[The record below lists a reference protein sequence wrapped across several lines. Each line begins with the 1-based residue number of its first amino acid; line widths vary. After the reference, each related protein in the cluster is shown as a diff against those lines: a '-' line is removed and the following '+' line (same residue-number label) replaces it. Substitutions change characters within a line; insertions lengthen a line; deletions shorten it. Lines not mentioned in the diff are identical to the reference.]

1 MNSKTKRY
9 IIGNMTCAACVKTVE
24 DVSLKVDG
32 IEKANVSLLSNSLEI
47 IYNDNFNEERL
58 KKVIKKSGYKLKVNK
73 DLKDDNYQE
82 EKIKELKTRFII
94 SLIFLIPLM
103 YIAMGEM
110 LKIPLPSIIAGSG
123 NLLTRS
129 ILMLLFTI
137 IIVFIN
143 RIYFINGIKALLD
156 HIAFKNTSS
165 TSYDR
170 GLYLNTSIN
179 PTTYSWATVYSK
191 IVANN
196 CTFDNVRV
204 DIYGGSG
211 AQHVDVKFDGC
222 TFTNNTASSY
232 SAFAENY
239 YIYGDVEFED
249 CSFDIRL
256 SATSRYAVEL
266 GNNSSNGNNPVNLIV
281 KDTEIVVRSN
291 SYASHNPISGIS
303 ATSTIFTVTESGT
316 NSYKVVNNSNDTQ
329 FRMTD
334 VYGTTLGE

>member
-24 DVSLKVDG
+24 EVSLKVDG
-32 IEKANVSLLSNSLEI
+32 IEKGNVSLLSNSLEI

-73 DLKDDNYQE
+73 DLKDNNYQE
-82 EKIKELKTRFII
+82 EKIKDLKTRFII

-103 YIAMGEM
+103 YISMGEM

>member
-24 DVSLKVDG
+24 EVSLKVDG
-32 IEKANVSLLSNSLEI
+32 IEKANVSLLNNSLEI
-47 IYNDNFNEERL
+47 IYNDTYDEEKLR
-58 KKVIKKSGYKLKVNK
+58 KAIKKSGYKIKVSKNLKEN
-73 DLKDDNYQE
+73 NYQE
-82 EKIKELKTRFII
+82 EKINDLKTRFSI

-103 YIAMGEM
+103 YISMGEM
-110 LKIPLPSIIAGSG
+110 LRIPLPNIIAGSG

>member
-24 DVSLKVDG
+24 EVSLKVDG
-32 IEKANVSLLSNSLEI
+32 IEKGNVSLLSNSLEI

-73 DLKDDNYQE
+73 DLKDNNYQE
-82 EKIKELKTRFII
+82 EKIKDLKTRFII

>member
-9 IIGNMTCAACVKTVE
+9 IVGNMTCAACVKTVE

-32 IEKANVSLLSNSLEI
+32 IEKGNVSLLSNSLEI

-73 DLKDDNYQE
+73 DLKDNNYQE
-82 EKIKELKTRFII
+82 EKIKDLKTRFII

>member
-9 IIGNMTCAACVKTVE
+9 IVGNMTCAACVKTVE
-24 DVSLKVDG
+24 EVSLKVDG
-32 IEKANVSLLSNSLEI
+32 IEKGNVSLLSNSLEI

-73 DLKDDNYQE
+73 DLKDNNYQE
-82 EKIKELKTRFII
+82 EKIKDLKTRFII

-103 YIAMGEM
+103 YISMGEM

>member
-9 IIGNMTCAACVKTVE
+9 IVGNMTCAACVKTVE

-73 DLKDDNYQE
+73 DLKDNNYQE
-82 EKIKELKTRFII
+82 EKIKDLKTRFII

-103 YIAMGEM
+103 YISMGEM

>member
-1 MNSKTKRY
+1 
-9 IIGNMTCAACVKTVE
+9 
-24 DVSLKVDG
+24 
-32 IEKANVSLLSNSLEI
+32 
-47 IYNDNFNEERL
+47 
-58 KKVIKKSGYKLKVNK
+58 
-73 DLKDDNYQE
+73 
-82 EKIKELKTRFII
+82 
-94 SLIFLIPLM
+94 
-103 YIAMGEM
+103 
-110 LKIPLPSIIAGSG
+110 
-123 NLLTRS
+123 
-129 ILMLLFTI
+129 MLLFTI

>member
-9 IIGNMTCAACVKTVE
+9 IVGNMTCAACVKTVE

-73 DLKDDNYQE
+73 DLKDNNYQE
-82 EKIKELKTRFII
+82 EKIKDLKTRFII

-137 IIVFIN
+137 VIVFIN

>member
-1 MNSKTKRY
+1 
-9 IIGNMTCAACVKTVE
+9 MTCAACVKTVE

-73 DLKDDNYQE
+73 DLKDNNYQE
-82 EKIKELKTRFII
+82 EKIKDLKTRFII

>member
-1 MNSKTKRY
+1 MKSKTKRY

-73 DLKDDNYQE
+73 DLKDNNYQE
-82 EKIKELKTRFII
+82 EKIKDLKTRFII

-110 LKIPLPSIIAGSG
+110 LKIPLPRIIAGSG

-137 IIVFIN
+137 VIVFIN

>member
-9 IIGNMTCAACVKTVE
+9 IVGNMTCAACVKTVE

-32 IEKANVSLLSNSLEI
+32 IEKGNVSLLSNSLEI

-73 DLKDDNYQE
+73 DLKDNNYQE
-82 EKIKELKTRFII
+82 EKIKDLKTRFII

-103 YIAMGEM
+103 YISMGEM

>member
-9 IIGNMTCAACVKTVE
+9 IVGNMTCAACVKTVE

-73 DLKDDNYQE
+73 DLKDNNYQE
-82 EKIKELKTRFII
+82 EKIKDLKTRFII